1 MRRGEST
8 TGQAFIIALIIHGA
22 ILLVLGAYIAYT
34 QSPPIKEWVAS
45 TFLKAQK
52 EVKPKER
59 PKDLKPVVRPTIPT
73 DQPAIVQQV
82 MSPRVTTAAVMRAPV
97 AYATTEVLEFDNT
110 PVARTTNVQIASNA
124 PTVRVASNVVT
135 YANVPATTGEQG
147 IAFSAPV
154 GDIGVGS
161 APVVGRGIVG
171 TQVRVAK
178 GAIKPTGLSMIKNI
192 TVADTGLANVA
203 QAVTL
208 GKVAVAPLPKG
219 EPGGRVI
226 GRGKDIEGVFRLVRV
241 QHALADWWA
250 DQSSLVA
257 LTEWLNTQTKIKT
270 DMNVEGGSIRLTDP
284 KLGKSPL
291 VFFTGHDPSKVRSRN
306 LQRGEPLKNKL
317 SEPEKE
323 GLRKYL
329 IESGG
334 FVYFDDCGVNA
345 PAQAFLRLT
354 LAQLK
359 YALPEYSVDRVPND
373 HEIYNNFY
381 DMGGP
386 PVGFDIF
393 WWGTHPPKRN
403 FLEGIT
409 VNDHLAVIVG
419 RRDYMCA
426 MESVSLPTRT
436 VHYSPGVYRFSTN
449 VVVYALTH
457 GGVSDY
463 KNYIPEDKVT
473 NKISIDAPTEIPT
486 LE

>member
-1 MRRGEST
+1 MRKQKGN
-8 TGQAFIIALIIHGA
+8 TGQSFIIALIIHGG

-34 QSPPIKEWVAS
+34 QSPPVKEWVAS

-73 DQPAIVQQV
+73 EQPMAVQQV
-82 MSPRVTTAAVMRAPV
+82 TMTPRITTAAVIRAPV

-110 PVARTTNVQIASNA
+110 PVRTMNVQVANA
-124 PTVRVASNVVT
+124 PRVQVASNVVT
-135 YANVPATTGEQG
+135 YANIPTTTGEQG
-147 IAFSAPV
+147 ISFSAPV
-154 GDIGVGS
+154 GDVGIGS
-161 APVVGRGIVG
+161 APIVGRGIVG

-208 GKVAVAPLPKG
+208 GKVAVAPLPRG

-250 DQSSLVA
+250 DQSSLTA
-257 LTEWLNTQTKIKT
+257 LTDWLNSQTKIKT

-291 VFFTGHDPSKVRSRN
+291 VFFTGHDASEVRSRN
-306 LQRGEPLKNKL
+306 MQRGEPLKNRL
-317 SEPEKE
+317 SETEKD
-323 GLRKYL
+323 GMRKYL
-329 IESGG
+329 LESGG
-334 FVYFDDCGVNA
+334 FIYFDDCGVNA

-359 YALPEYSVDRVPND
+359 YALPEYSVDRIPND
-373 HEIYNNFY
+373 HEIYSNFY

-403 FLEGIT
+403 FLEGVTI
-409 VNDHLAVIVG
+409 NDHLGVLVC

-426 MESVSLPTRT
+426 MEAVSLPTRT

-449 VVVYALTH
+449 IVVYSLTH

-463 KNYIPEDKVT
+463 KDYVPEDRVT
-473 NKISIDAPTEIPT
+473 NKISIEAPTSIPT

>member
-1 MRRGEST
+1 MRKQKGT
-8 TGQAFIIALIIHGA
+8 TGQSFIIALIIHGG
-22 ILLVLGAYIAYT
+22 ILLILGAYIAYT
-34 QSPPIKEWVAS
+34 QSPPVKEWVAS

-73 DQPAIVQQV
+73 EQPMAVQQV
-82 MSPRVTTAAVMRAPV
+82 TMTPRITTAAVVRAPV

-110 PVARTTNVQIASNA
+110 PVPRTMNVQVANA
-124 PTVRVASNVVT
+124 PRVSVAANVVT
-135 YANVPATTGEQG
+135 YANIPTSTSEQG
-147 IAFSAPV
+147 ISFSAPV
-154 GDIGVGS
+154 GDVGIGS

-250 DQSSLVA
+250 DQSSLTA
-257 LTEWLNTQTKIKT
+257 LTDWLNSQTKIKT

-291 VFFTGHDPSKVRSRN
+291 VFFTGHDASEVRSRN
-306 LQRGEPLKNKL
+306 LQRGEPLKNRL
-317 SEPEKE
+317 SEQEKD
-323 GLRKYL
+323 GMRKYL
-329 IESGG
+329 LEDGG
-334 FVYFDDCGVNA
+334 FIYFDDCGVNA

-359 YALPEYSVDRVPND
+359 YALPEYSVDRIPND

-409 VNDHLAVIVG
+409 INDHLGVLVC

-426 MESVSLPTRT
+426 MEAVSLPTRT

-449 VVVYALTH
+449 IVVYSLTH

-463 KNYIPEDKVT
+463 KDYVPEDRVT
-473 NKISIDAPTEIPT
+473 NKISIEAPTAIPT

>member
-1 MRRGEST
+1 MAKQGAT
-8 TGQAFIIALIIHGA
+8 TGQSFIIALILHGA
-22 ILLVLGAYIAYT
+22 ILLILGAYIAYT
-34 QSPPIKEWVAS
+34 QSPPVKEWVAS

-59 PKDLKPVVRPTIPT
+59 PKDIKPIMRPTIPT
-73 DQPAIVQQV
+73 EQPMPIQDVQIV
-82 MSPRVTTAAVMRAPV
+82 PRVTTAAVMRAPRAV
-97 AYATTEVLEFDNT
+97 AATEVLEFDDA
-110 PVARTTNVQIASNA
+110 PVARNVVINA
-124 PTVRVASNVVT
+124 NVPRVRVAPSVVT
-135 YANVPATTGEQG
+135 YANIPTTSSPEA
-147 IAFSAPV
+147 ISFSAPV
-154 GDIGVGS
+154 AA
-161 APVVGRGIVG
+161 APAAPSVGRGIVG

-178 GAIKPTGLSMIKNI
+178 GAIRPQGLSMIKNI

-226 GRGKDIEGVFRLVRV
+226 GRGKDIEGVFRFTRV

-257 LTEWLNTQTKIKT
+257 LAEWLNTQTKIKT
-270 DMNVEGGSIRLTDP
+270 DMNVEGGAIRLTDP
-284 KLGKSPL
+284 KLSKCPL
-291 VFFTGHDPSKVRSRN
+291 VFFTGHDPANVRSQN
-306 LQRGEPLKNKL
+306 LARGEPIKNRL
-317 SEPEKE
+317 SEQEKD
-323 GLRKYL
+323 GMRKYL
-329 IESGG
+329 IEDGG
-334 FVYFDDCGVNA
+334 FIYFDDCGVNA

-354 LAQLK
+354 LAQLR
-359 YALPEYSVDRVPND
+359 YAMPEYSVDRIPND

-381 DMGGP
+381 EMGGP

-409 VNDHLAVIVG
+409 IGDHLGVLVC

-449 VVVYALTH
+449 VVVYSLTH
-457 GGVSDY
+457 GGISDY
-463 KNYIPEDKVT
+463 SKYVPEDRT
-473 NKISIDAPTEIPT
+473 ADRIQINAPTVVPT
-486 LE
+486 LQ

>member
-1 MRRGEST
+1 MKGRRSST
-8 TGQAFIIALIIHGA
+8 SQAFILALIIHGA

-52 EVKPKER
+52 EIKPKER
-59 PKDLKPVVRPTIPT
+59 PKELKPVVRPTIPT
-73 DQPAIVQQV
+73 EQPMAVQQV
-82 MSPRVTTAAVMRAPV
+82 QVTPRVTTAAVIRAPM

-110 PVARTTNVQIASNA
+110 PMVRSANVQVANA
-124 PTVRVASNVVT
+124 PTVRVATGVVT
-135 YANVPATTGEQG
+135 YANVPTTSEQG

-154 GDIGVGS
+154 GDVGIGS
-161 APVVGRGIVG
+161 APTVGRGIVG

-270 DMNVEGGSIRLTDP
+270 DMNVEGGSIRLIDP

-291 VFFTGHDPSKVRSRN
+291 VFFTGHDPSNVRSRN

-317 SEPEKE
+317 SENEKD

-409 VNDHLAVIVG
+409 VGDHLAVIVG

-463 KNYIPEDKVT
+463 KDYVPDDKVT
-473 NKISIDAPTEIPT
+473 NKISIEAPTVVPN

>member
-1 MRRGEST
+1 MRRGGSST
-8 TGQAFIIALIIHGA
+8 SQAFILALIIHGA
-22 ILLVLGAYIAYT
+22 ILLILGAYIAYT

-59 PKDLKPVVRPTIPT
+59 PKELKPVVRPTIPT
-73 DQPAIVQQV
+73 DQPMNVQQV
-82 MSPRVTTAAVMRAPV
+82 MTPRVTTAAVIRAPL
-97 AYATTEVLEFDNT
+97 AYTDATVLEFDNT
-110 PVARTTNVQIASNA
+110 PMPRTANVQVAANA
-124 PTVRVASNVVT
+124 PRVRVATGVVT
-135 YANVPATTGEQG
+135 YANIPTTTSEQG

-154 GDIGVGS
+154 GDVGIGA

-257 LTEWLNTQTKIKT
+257 VTEWLNTQTKIKT

-284 KLGKSPL
+284 KLSKSPL
-291 VFFTGHDPSKVRSRN
+291 VFFTGHDPSNVRSRN
-306 LQRGEPLKNKL
+306 LQRGEPLKNRL

-323 GLRKYL
+323 GMRKYL
-329 IESGG
+329 IEDGG
-334 FVYFDDCGVNA
+334 FIYFDDCGVNA

-359 YALPEYSVDRVPND
+359 YALPEYSVDRVPNE

-436 VHYSPGVYRFSTN
+436 VHYSPGVYRFTTN

-463 KNYIPEDKVT
+463 KDYVPEDKVT
-473 NKISIDAPTEIPT
+473 NRISIEAPTVVPN

>member
-1 MRRGEST
+1 MKKRRGA
-8 TGQAFIIALIIHGA
+8 TGQSFIIALIIHGA
-22 ILLVLGAYIAYT
+22 LLLVLGAYIAYT

-59 PKDLKPVVRPTIPT
+59 PKELKPVVKPTIPT
-73 DQPAIVQQV
+73 EQPLAVQQV
-82 MSPRVTTAAVMRAPV
+82 QVAPRITTAAVVRAPV

-110 PVARTTNVQIASNA
+110 PMPRTVNVTITNA
-124 PTVRVASNVVT
+124 PQVRVASQIVT
-135 YANVPATTGEQG
+135 YANIPTTTTEQG
-147 IAFSAPV
+147 ISFSAPV
-154 GDIGVGS
+154 GDVGIGS

-203 QAVTL
+203 AAVTL

-241 QHALADWWA
+241 QHQLADWWA

-257 LTEWLNTQTKIKT
+257 LMEWLNTQTKIKT
-270 DMNVEGGSIRLTDP
+270 DMSVEGGSVRFTDP
-284 KLGKSPL
+284 KLSKSPM
-291 VFFTGHDPSKVRSRN
+291 VFFTGHDPAQVRANN
-306 LQRGEPLKNKL
+306 LQRGEPLKNRL

-334 FVYFDDCGVNA
+334 LVFADDCGVNA

-359 YALPEYSVDRVPND
+359 YAIPEYSVDRIPNE
-373 HEIYNNFY
+373 HEVYNNYY

-409 VNDHLAVIVG
+409 VGDHLGVIVC

-426 MESVSLPTRT
+426 AESVSLPTRT
-436 VHYSPGVYRFSTN
+436 VHYSPGVYRYFTN
-449 VVVYALTH
+449 IVVYSLTH
-457 GGVSDY
+457 GGISDY
-463 KNYIPEDKVT
+463 KDYVPADKT
-473 NKISIDAPTEIPT
+473 ADTISIDKPTAIPT

>member
-1 MRRGEST
+1 MKKRRGA
-8 TGQAFIIALIIHGA
+8 TGTSFIIALIVHGA
-22 ILLVLGAYIAYT
+22 LLLVLGAYIAYT

-59 PKDLKPVVRPTIPT
+59 PKDLKPVVKPTIPT
-73 DQPAIVQQV
+73 EQPLAVQQV
-82 MSPRVTTAAVMRAPV
+82 QVAPRVTTAAVVRAPV

-110 PVARTTNVQIASNA
+110 PMPRTVNVTITNA
-124 PTVRVASNVVT
+124 PQVRVASQVVT
-135 YANVPATTGEQG
+135 YANVPTTTTEQG
-147 IAFSAPV
+147 ISFSAPV
-154 GDIGVGS
+154 GDVGIGS

-203 QAVTL
+203 TAITL

-257 LTEWLNTQTKIKT
+257 LMEWLNSQTKIKT
-270 DMNVEGGSIRLTDP
+270 DMSVEGGSIRFTDP
-284 KLGKSPL
+284 KLSKSPM
-291 VFFTGHDPSKVRSRN
+291 VFFTGHDPANVRSRN
-306 LQRGEPLKNKL
+306 LQRGEPLKNRL
-317 SEPEKE
+317 SDPEKE

-334 FVYFDDCGVNA
+334 LLFADDCGVNA

-359 YALPEYSVDRVPND
+359 YAMPEYSVDRIPNE
-373 HEIYNNFY
+373 HEVYNNYY

-409 VNDHLAVIVG
+409 VGDHLGVIVC

-426 MESVSLPTRT
+426 AESVSLPTRT
-436 VHYSPGVYRFSTN
+436 VHYSPGVYRFFTN
-449 VVVYALTH
+449 IVVYSLTH
-457 GGVSDY
+457 GGISDY
-463 KNYIPEDKVT
+463 KDYVPPDKT
-473 NKISIDAPTEIPT
+473 ADTISIDKPTAIPT